1 MARRRQDPKVAAL
14 RAERSLN
21 PRPEDVVDEAFLGER
36 RREVRAALKTLPPEQ
51 HEVLEMAYFG
61 GMTQVQIAEKLQ
73 IPIGTVKTRT
83 LAAMKK
89 LRRALQQEDDA

>member
-1 MARRRQDPKVAAL
+1 MAKMLRKTWSTRRSSESDGA
-14 RAERSLN
+14 RS
-21 PRPEDVVDEAFLGER
+21 VR
-36 RREVRAALKTLPPEQ
+36 RSRRSPPNND
-51 HEVLEMAYFG
+51 EVLEMAYFG